1 MDALQQAVHAGH
13 LRDDDLSAPLLSAC
27 LHTRDCPPVDLLIR
41 TSGET
46 RLSDFMLWQSSGA
59 QLQFIDCMWPE
70 FGFLHWAR
78 CVLRYQRG
86 VALQRR
92 LNKACRQAQG
102 HRGPDVGSAGQQGLR
117 TNAASLVAL
126 SPLLALLGWLC
137 SACSRLLG
145 CAAQRG
151 PSHATSSDSSG
162 IASKVQSQS
171 QAVGLGDL
179 DSEGRVAAFLLA
191 RDRVH
196 SDWIEQHVCCT

>member
-1 MDALQQAVHAGH
+1 MDTLQQAVHAGH

-102 HRGPDVGSAGQQGLR
+102 HTWPDAGSAGQPGLR
-117 TNAASLVAL
+117 KNAASFVAL
-126 SPLLALLGWLC
+126 SLLLALLRWLR
-137 SACSRLLG
+137 SAWSRLLR
-145 CAAQRG
+145 CVAQPRTA
-151 PSHATSSDSSG
+151 HVTSSDTSG
-162 IASKVQSQS
+162 VASKVQSQS
-171 QAVGLGDL
+171 QAVGLGDM
-179 DSEGRVAAFLLA
+179 DGEGRVAAFLLA
-191 RDRVH
+191 RDRAQ
-196 SDWIEQHVCCT
+196 SDWIEQHVCCA